1 MLPYT
6 IAQLVT
12 EVPGKLHRTETDSIE
27 VPELVNAPLKR
38 SGALEVEDKGDIAGT
53 NPVGQVGTVF
63 DKGNHP
69 LRSRSLLEKDIY
81 VFQGRFEIPPRI
93 VRMRIGVAAD
103 SIDTNIDPI
112 TYQPGGD
119 RIPDGTLL
127 PERAS
132 MEKLIDITVTFHYNG
147 LLENLI

>member
-6 IAQLVT
+6 IAQLVA

-27 VPELVNAPLKR
+27 VPKLVNAPLKR

-53 NPVGQVGTVF
+53 NPVGQVGSVF
-63 DKGNHP
+63 DERNHP
-69 LRSRSLLEKDIY
+69 LRSRSLFEKYID
-81 VFQGRFEIPPRI
+81 VFQRRFQKPPGV
-93 VRMRIGVAAD
+93 VRVRIGVAAD
-103 SIDTNIDPI
+103 GIDTKIDSI
-112 TYQPGGD
+112 TYQPWGD

-132 MEKLIDITVTFHYNG
+132 VEKFIDIPVTFHYNG
-147 LLENLI
+147 LLENLL